1 MGDIYTPDR
10 LVTLAYILT
19 GLMLQVAGKTLW
31 QFEPWAHTPN

>member
-1 MGDIYTPDR
+1 MGDIYSPDR

-31 QFEPWAHTPN
+31 QKPWAHTSN